1 MMPKL
6 NSLAGKSTALQQAG
20 IAKVRH
26 EAHGNCLREMP
37 GMTVL
42 RLQSLAATEQLQ
54 AALAAAG
61 IELPSQT
68 GRSLGRDPLVLC
80 VRPGEW
86 LLCSEHS
93 PAAVLF
99 AELSQA
105 LESGGLANVS
115 TLVDNSDGLAVFR
128 LSGTAAP
135 WLLAKISCLDFVAAA
150 ASGQY
155 AARTRMG
162 RVAVV
167 VSYHQLVG
175 TDSEFV
181 YDLIF
186 DRSIAAY
193 LWELLLSS
201 APHAQELAAEIGEF
215 GSTGSGFNQE

>member
-1 MMPKL
+1 MAESTTL
-6 NSLAGKSTALQQAG
+6 ISKSTALQQAG
-20 IAKVRH
+20 LASGSH
-26 EAHGNCLREMP
+26 ETPGICLLELHGMAL
-37 GMTVL
+37 L
-42 RLQSLAATEQLQ
+42 RLQSLAVAEQLQ
-54 AALAAAG
+54 SVLEKSG
-61 IELPSQT
+61 IELPTVTS
-68 GRSLGRDPLVLC
+68 RNLVRDPLIVRL
-80 VRPGEW
+80 RPGEW

-93 PAAVLF
+93 PAAVLV

-105 LESGGLANVS
+105 LESGGLASVS

-201 APHAQELAAEIGEF
+201 APHAQELAAEFGEF
-215 GSTGSGFNQE
+215 GSTGSDFNQE